1 MSSLFVFAALV
12 ATNLPTVIVEASRID
27 ATENA
32 MPSDVHVIGRETIAA
47 SGARDVTDLL
57 SKQAPELHL
66 RHQGGANPALAEI
79 AMRGYGES
87 GHGRTLVLVDGER
100 LNSPDMN
107 APNLGRIA
115 LNSIDRVE
123 VLGGPQ
129 TVLQGDGAS
138 AGVINIITEPRTYER
153 KTYAE
158 LHGGSWGTFGGSVG
172 TRGGIEEEGLKYWA
186 DGSWDRSDGYRSQSR
201 YELWNLNAGLKK
213 EWESGTYL
221 RVSGFYNDSNYDL
234 PGYLSYDEWK
244 SDPRRSNA
252 SLDNYWR
259 ATYGF
264 NATFNAQLNE
274 ENAIRTTGT
283 FSNRRMDAYQR
294 GMGWES
300 ASDYDIYAYKL
311 KSEWINTSEL
321 FGFENEFLLG
331 AHYSYETLAGNTS
344 YDGSASAHDYNR
356 QLMDFF
362 AQDTFHFTDGLALQL
377 GGRYSRA
384 WAFNSEAS
392 PAKKQNHLGAFD
404 AALIWNPVEDAKV
417 YAKGSRTYRNPFLD
431 ELPYDPRTWTP
442 AGLLDPEQGWNAE
455 IGFNWNA
462 TDELAFG
469 GDAYFTW
476 LEDEIFYDAVR
487 GNNVNSEDGT
497 FRRGFDLHAA
507 WERDKLAGLSVAF
520 CYVKATFEGGS
531 FGRNLIPLVPETTL
545 SANGRV
551 WLWDDCYVFGGYR
564 FQGEMYSASDFNN
577 DYDRVDWFGLFHV
590 GATYEPTFAEWARGF
605 RLTVTVDNL
614 FDESY
619 CDYVSYGTCYW
630 PGAGRSFMV
639 SLRYEF

>member
-1 MSSLFVFAALV
+1 MNTILLIAAVLS
-12 ATNLPTVIVEASRID
+12 TNTLPTVVVEASRID
-27 ATENA
+27 ATEME
-32 MPSDVHVIGRETIAA
+32 MPVGVHVIDRERIRA
-47 SGARDVTDLL
+47 SGAHDVTDLL

-66 RHQGGANPALAEI
+66 RHQGGANPALTEI

-115 LNSIDRVE
+115 MNAIDRIE

-129 TVLQGDGAS
+129 NVLHGDGAS
-138 AGVINIITEPRTYER
+138 AGVINIITEPQTYER

-158 LHGGSWGTFGGSVG
+158 LHGGSWGSVGGSLG

-213 EWESGTYL
+213 EWENGTYL

-244 SDPRRSNA
+244 SDPRKSNA
-252 SLDNYWR
+252 TLDNYWR

-264 NATFNAQLNE
+264 NVTFNAQLNE
-274 ENAIRTTGT
+274 ENALRTTGT
-283 FSNRRMDAYQR
+283 FSNRKMDAYER

-311 KSEWINTSEL
+311 KSEWINTAEIA
-321 FGFENEFLLG
+321 GFENEFLLG
-331 AHYSYETLAGNTS
+331 AQYAYETLDGNS
-344 YDGSASAHDYNR
+344 NYSGNYDYNR

-362 AQDTFHFTDGLALQL
+362 AQDTFRFTDWLALQL

-384 WAFNSEAS
+384 WAFNSQAT
-392 PAKKQNHLGAFD
+392 PAKKQDHMGAFD
-404 AALIWNPVEDAKV
+404 AALIWNPVEDAKIYV
-417 YAKGSRTYRNPFLD
+417 KGSRTYRNPFMD
-431 ELPYDPRTWTP
+431 EIPYDPRTWTP
-442 AGLLDPEQGWNAE
+442 AGLLDPERGWNAE
-455 IGFNWNA
+455 LGFSWNA
-462 TDELAFG
+462 TDELSFG

-497 FRRGFDLHAA
+497 FRRGFDLHAV
-507 WERDKLAGLSVAF
+507 WEKDKLAGLSVAF
-520 CYVKATFEGGS
+520 SYVKATFDGGT
-531 FGRNLIPLVPETTL
+531 FGRNLIPLVPETALTV
-545 SANGRV
+545 NGRV
-551 WLWDDCYVFGGYR
+551 WLWDDCYIFGGYR
-564 FQGEMYSASDFNN
+564 FQGDMYSASDFNN
-577 DYDRVDWFGLFHV
+577 DYDLVGWYGLFHV
-590 GATYEPTFAEWARGF
+590 GATYEPTFAEWVRGF
-605 RLTVTVDNL
+605 KLTVTVDNL

-619 CDYVSYGTCYW
+619 CDYVTYGANYW
-630 PGAGRSFMV
+630 PGTGRSFTV
-639 SLRYEF
+639 SIRYEF